1 MMIQSM
7 GKLKNKSVSVKT
19 NTHLFFSDHWIEEGG
34 ELMKSNVTLS
44 KYEGNTRFVVVEL
57 LSFHERLDCPYG
69 KLTMTGLFR
78 RYSLLWVLY
87 RPFGKSLFRFI
98 VVEILSSP
106 AATGRGDRCKSK
118 QGAPFNGN
126 NRLEFVYSFS
136 SFPCL
141 LLAHFRYSPY
151 TVLMIFA
158 NITREIPFL

>member
-1 MMIQSM
+1 
-7 GKLKNKSVSVKT
+7 
-19 NTHLFFSDHWIEEGG
+19 
-34 ELMKSNVTLS
+34 MKSNVTLS
-44 KYEGNTRFVVVEL
+44 KYEDNTRFVVVEL

-78 RYSLLWVLY
+78 RYSLLY

-98 VVEILSSP
+98 VVEISSSP

-141 LLAHFRYSPY
+141 LLAHFHYSPY

-158 NITREIPFL
+158 NITREISFL

>member
-1 MMIQSM
+1 M
-7 GKLKNKSVSVKT
+7 V
-19 NTHLFFSDHWIEEGG
+19 
-34 ELMKSNVTLS
+34 KSNVTLS
-44 KYEGNTRFVVVEL
+44 KYEGNTRFVVVGL

-69 KLTMTGLFR
+69 KLTGRFR
-78 RYSLLWVLY
+78 RYSLLRVLY

-98 VVEILSSP
+98 VVEISSSP

-141 LLAHFRYSPY
+141 FLAHFRYSSY

-158 NITREIPFL
+158 NTTREIPFL